1 MKINGPAFTRS
12 REELLLGIAELA
24 NKADVTYKTLV
35 RVERG
40 LSVKV
45 VSLRKIIRA
54 LGLTIQDAIAKRMI
68 EFEESDGI
76 TPR

>member
-1 MKINGPAFTRS
+1 MKINGTAFSRA

-40 LSVKV
+40 QSVKV

-54 LGLTIQDAIAKRMI
+54 LGLTIQDAIAKKMI
-68 EFEESDGI
+68 EFEEDDLPA
-76 TPR
+76 TR

>member
-1 MKINGPAFTRS
+1 MKINGLGFSRA

-35 RVERG
+35 RVEHSH
-40 LSVKV
+40 SVKV

-54 LGLTIQDAIAKRMI
+54 LGLTIQDAIAKKMI
-68 EFEESDGI
+68 EFYEDES
-76 TPR
+76 PPPS

>member
-1 MKINGPAFTRS
+1 MKINGPAFSRA

-35 RVERG
+35 RVERSQ
-40 LSVKV
+40 SVKV

-68 EFEESDGI
+68 EFEEEDGPL
-76 TPR
+76 TR